1 MPNLHKQIKLCT
13 KKPNATASKPKG
25 ALTHAEPS
33 HTVHQMWQEVRSTL
47 SMSIKSRPNTSIQE
61 TRRTMGSD
69 ITYWDAK
76 DYKPRQIWLIAL
88 ELIWTQKD

>member
-1 MPNLHKQIKLCT
+1 MEVMPNLHKQIKLCT

-33 HTVHQMWQEVRSTL
+33 HTVRLVTRSALHLEHVNNISTQYKYQRL
-47 SMSIKSRPNTSIQE
+47 V
-61 TRRTMGSD
+61 TMGSD

-76 DYKPRQIWLIAL
+76 DYKPRQI
-88 ELIWTQKD
+88 

>member
-33 HTVHQMWQEVRSTL
+33 HCPPNVTRSALHLEHVNNISTQYKYQRL
-47 SMSIKSRPNTSIQE
+47 V
-61 TRRTMGSD
+61 TMGSD